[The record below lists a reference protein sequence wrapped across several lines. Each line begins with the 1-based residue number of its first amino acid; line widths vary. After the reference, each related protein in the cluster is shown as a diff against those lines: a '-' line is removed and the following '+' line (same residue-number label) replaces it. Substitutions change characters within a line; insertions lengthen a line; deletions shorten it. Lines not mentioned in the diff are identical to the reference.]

1 MLQYR
6 FRGRDMD
13 APTARFDADAPL
25 AGTWAREIREQG
37 FTVITDFMDEAG
49 LAAFRAAL
57 APYLGSRHGRNDFEG
72 FKTERVYTLV
82 ARGKVFE
89 DIACDPR
96 LMALLGTFLEG
107 QFLLSATH
115 AINLKPGETAQQV
128 HVDDGFYRQPRSCPA
143 VGYSVIGA
151 IDAFTAANGAT
162 EIIPGSHLW
171 SDEEVAERRKDPKSL
186 EALLV
191 PMEIPAGAC
200 FVFPGKLLHRGGA
213 NRTDKPRL
221 AFTNQYCA
229 GWARPQENFFLSV
242 PKAVVRTMSPRA
254 QALLGY
260 ELWPSFMGMVTGSH
274 PAKSLDP
281 DWVAPIVAQAPPA

>member
-1 MLQYR
+1 
-6 FRGRDMD
+6 MD
-13 APTARFDADAPL
+13 ASTARFDADAPL
-25 AGTWAREIREQG
+25 IETWAAQIRERG
-37 FTVITDFMDEAG
+37 YTVIEDFMDAAA

-57 APYLGSRHGRNDFEG
+57 APYLGAHRGRNDFEG
-72 FKTERVYTLV
+72 FETERVYTLV

-89 DIACDPR
+89 DLATEPR
-96 LMALLGTFLEG
+96 LLALISRFLEG
-107 QFLLSATH
+107 NYLLSATH
-115 AINLKPGETAQQV
+115 AINLQPGETAQGI
-128 HVDDGFYRQPRSCPA
+128 HTDDGFYRQPRSSPA
-143 VGYSVIGA
+143 VGISVIGA
-151 IDAFTAANGAT
+151 IDAFTRENGAT
-162 EIIPGSHLW
+162 EVIPGSHLW
-171 SDEEVAERRKDPKSL
+171 SEDEIAERRKSPGGI

-191 PMEIPAGAC
+191 PLEIPRGAC

-213 NRTDKPRL
+213 NRTDRPRL

-242 PKAVVRTMSPRA
+242 PKDVVRAMSPRA

-281 DWVAPIVAQAPPA
+281 EWVPP

>member
-1 MLQYR
+1 MSNSLHP
-6 FRGRDMD
+6 G
-13 APTARFDADAPL
+13 FDCEL
-25 AGTWAREIREQG
+25 HAREIREQG
-37 FTVITDFMDEAG
+37 YTVILDFLDEA
-49 LAAFRAAL
+49 AIATFRAAL
-57 APYLGSRHGRNDFEG
+57 APYLGGHPGRNDFEG

-89 DIACDPR
+89 DLVIDPR
-96 LMALLGTFLEG
+96 LMSLLSLFLEG
-107 QFLLSATH
+107 SFLLSATH
-115 AINLKPGETAQQV
+115 AINLKPGETPQAI
-128 HVDDGFYRQPRSCPA
+128 HVDDGFYRQARSAPA

-151 IDAFTAANGAT
+151 IDAFTQANGAT

-171 SDEEVAERRKDPKSL
+171 SDEELAERRKNPKAL

-191 PMEIPAGAC
+191 PMEIPAGSC

-213 NRTDKPRL
+213 NLTNRPRL

-242 PKAVVRTMSPRA
+242 PKEIVRTLSPRT

-274 PAKSLDP
+274 PAKSLAP
-281 DWVAPIVAQAPPA
+281 GFVPPIVTQRSQVSN

>member
-1 MLQYR
+1 
-6 FRGRDMD
+6 MD
-13 APTARFDADAPL
+13 ASTARFDVHAHA
-25 AGTWAREIREQG
+25 AEIRAQG
-37 FTVITDFMDEAG
+37 FTVIRDFMDEG
-49 LAAFRAAL
+49 QVAAFRAAL
-57 APYLGSRHGRNDFEG
+57 APFLGSHRGRNDFEG
-72 FKTERVYTLV
+72 FETERVYTLV
-82 ARGKVFE
+82 ARHKVFE
-89 DIACDPR
+89 DLACEPR
-96 LMALLGTFLEG
+96 LMSLLSCFLEG

-115 AINLKPGETAQQV
+115 AINLKPGETAQDI
-128 HVDDGFYRQPRSCPA
+128 HIDDGFYRQPRSSPA

-151 IDAFTAANGAT
+151 IDDFTVANGAT

-171 SDEEVAERRKDPKSL
+171 SDEELDARRKDRDAL
-186 EALLV
+186 ETLLV

-242 PKAVVRTMSPRA
+242 PKEVVRAMSPRA
-254 QALLGY
+254 RALLGY

-281 DWVAPIVAQAPPA
+281 DWVAPIVAQARSSPSA